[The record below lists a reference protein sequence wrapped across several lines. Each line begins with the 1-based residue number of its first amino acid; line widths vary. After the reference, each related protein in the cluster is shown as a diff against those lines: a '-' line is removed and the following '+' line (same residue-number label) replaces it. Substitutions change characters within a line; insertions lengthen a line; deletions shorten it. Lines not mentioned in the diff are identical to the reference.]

1 MAYISIRNWEKY
13 QHYKDRNPPWIKCYT
28 HLLDD
33 DDFLDLSMSERAL
46 WIMLLLRA
54 SRNGNATR
62 SDFKGLV
69 SDFRTETSM
78 NPEEIREAIEKF
90 KKMGWIKETQTPRRA
105 SKHASKRASNPLANL
120 IALEEK
126 KELKNLEGLELPIET
141 QARTEPANGRYLT
154 PAERKRLPGHCPE
167 CGVAML
173 AGRTVAQ
180 HLYAVHDIRVE
191 ETA

>member
-33 DDFLDLSMSERAL
+33 DDFLDLSMAERAL

-69 SDFRTETSM
+69 SDFRSETSM
-78 NPEEIREAIEKF
+78 NPEQIREAVEKF

-105 SKHASKRASNPLANL
+105 SKHASKRASKPLADL
-120 IALEEK
+120 LALEEK
-126 KELKNLEGLELPIET
+126 KELNTKNGLELPIET
-141 QARTEPANGRYLT
+141 QPVANGCKPEPDR
-154 PAERKRLPGHCPE
+154 CPE
-167 CGVAML
+167 CGVTML

-180 HLYAVHDIRVE
+180 HLYAVHDIRTE
-191 ETA
+191 EIEAA